1 MSEDNSNKELN
12 CLVPAIK
19 PGGSDG
25 TVVGIAVHSFEKKEI
40 NTKLSFKALKSSR
53 GSQLG
58 VSEDL
63 VCKSK

>member
-1 MSEDNSNKELN
+1 M
-12 CLVPAIK
+12 K
-19 PGGSDG
+19 PVGSDG
-25 TVVGIAVHSFEKKEI
+25 TVVGIAVHSFEQKEI
-40 NTKLSFKALKSSR
+40 NTKLSFKAFKSSR